1 MYYSEIICYF
11 NLSDLQNFIVFT
23 MISPL
28 DDFPPHLRVA
38 LCPLCTTTSLGS
50 VMFKE
55 RAIEGKFLAP
65 YKPATDT
72 KL

>member
-1 MYYSEIICYF
+1 
-11 NLSDLQNFIVFT
+11 
-23 MISPL
+23 MIFPL
-28 DDFPPHLRVA
+28 DDFAPHLRVA

-55 RAIEGKFLAP
+55 MAIGGKFLAP